1 MPFVASPVV
10 LINVGLLPLPILK
23 VMRVLA
29 GLAAV
34 LGVDETTVFAG
45 AVVAVVALVVVG
57 THYLMV

>member
-10 LINVGLLPLPILK
+10 LINVGLFPLPIIK

-34 LGVDETTVFAG
+34 LGVDEATVFAG
-45 AVVAVVALVVVG
+45 AIVAVVALVVGG
-57 THYLMV
+57 TH